1 MNEKKEGR
9 GRGVAIGWT
18 NERDG
23 TEIRK

>member
-23 TEIRK
+23 TEVRK